1 KHYIDKT
8 EILNIQWLEY
18 IYHKRRQLDS
28 AELYKVLPDSTNF
41 WFALPENRYK
51 PVVLITYEQATEFC
65 AWRSEVVSKRIG
77 REVVYRLP
85 TPAERSEI
93 AREVLATDRRR
104 IEKQLEET
112 KAKIQKAPGEY
123 LLIKRETPKP
133 RVYGLLGNVSEMTLE
148 EGVALGSNNLELT
161 NYKADLYS
169 VVAYD
174 SANSYL
180 GFRCVA
186 EMK

>member
-1 KHYIDKT
+1 MYD
-8 EILNIQWLEY
+8 L
-18 IYHKRRQLDS
+18 
-28 AELYKVLPDSTNF
+28 F
-41 WFALPENRYK
+41 
-51 PVVLITYEQATEFC
+51 
-65 AWRSEVVSKRIG
+65 
-77 REVVYRLP
+77 
-85 TPAERSEI
+85 
-93 AREVLATDRRR
+93 
-104 IEKQLEET
+104 
-112 KAKIQKAPGEY
+112 
-123 LLIKRETPKP
+123 
-133 RVYGLLGNVSEMTLE
+133 GNVSEMTLE